1 MSDWSTKYIH
11 AVDVDAK
18 DLSLSFDDFKRGEKY
33 EGHECQFN
41 PCITKCLDQS

>member
-11 AVDVDAK
+11 AVTVDAK
-18 DLSLSFDDFKRGEKY
+18 ILSLSFDDFKRGKY
-33 EGHECQFN
+33 EGHECQLN